1 MESWVI
7 FVFLW
12 LFILLSMIITKNAGL
27 AACHEESQT
36 QETSAGTK
44 ERGLFR
50 CHDLNGMAD
59 WENGRL
65 SSQWPSPFHLTM
77 VLVGVGKGRLFSYP
91 IILLSFGALRL
102 SPFTFLAFG
111 VLEHCPFIF
120 LAFGARGVST
130 SPCAI
135 LANGGA
141 RAAGPAI
148 RKPGDAADLSPPPD
162 GGHGACTSRGASWGL
177 WGSPRFWGAST
188 LCTGPVQPTSLKWPA
203 RPGTDWWLPMV
214 TRCLQGSSSCHMLQN
229 FLLY

>member
-1 MESWVI
+1 MQV
-7 FVFLW
+7 W
-12 LFILLSMIITKNAGL
+12 LPATRKAKLKRQVL
-27 AACHEESQT
+27 AQ
-36 QETSAGTK
+36 K

-65 SSQWPSPFHLTM
+65 YSQGSRLYSLLSQPM
-77 VLVGVGKGRLFSYP
+77 ALVGVGSGRLLSYP

-120 LAFGARGVST
+120 LACGARGVST

-141 RAAGPAI
+141 RAAAPAN

-162 GGHGACTSRGASWGL
+162 GGHSACTSRGASWGL

-203 RPGTDWWLPMV
+203 RPGTD
-214 TRCLQGSSSCHMLQN
+214 
-229 FLLY
+229 